1 MKMKV
6 AIFCPRAMLSRV
18 KQLAVDEEL
27 EFMFFPYMQTKELL
41 DQVEKAYVCDIYLF
55 TEQIPY
61 LLVKNKVVKNT
72 TPCVCI
78 SLNEYMLLT
87 TLSLLKQER
96 KQSWD
101 RISMDVCD
109 ETPVYNV
116 LSELDLQDN
125 DIYLLRMEEWMY
137 HDDFSAIVEYHQSL
151 WKQDKIDYV
160 LTSHEKVEEKLKQKE
175 IPAKKVHIP
184 SLNIK
189 LAIEEA
195 KQIAKLQQ
203 YQLNTTQIVIGYIQL
218 KATEARVQ
226 SFDSNEQL
234 RHIVN
239 EFAHQNNACMVINKH
254 NRIMLFGTNSM
265 LDHIKRHYRDFPLL
279 HIIERHT
286 QLPVAIGFGLGLDAK
301 RAKENA
307 QIALKACLASNE
319 SKCYL
324 VNENQDTIGPIG
336 ITKTFDTSKLYQA
349 LIHKARLNNE
359 TSYNF
364 IQFVTM
370 RNNEPFSSHDFALH
384 YKITKRSAE
393 RTINKLLAGKVI
405 KITGEEKPYIRG
417 RPRKLFSLNL

>member
-6 AIFCPRAMLSRV
+6 AIFCPSAMLSRV
-18 KQLAVDEEL
+18 KKIAIDKEL
-27 EFMFFPYMQTKELL
+27 EFKFFPYMQTKELFY
-41 DQVEKAYVCDIYLF
+41 QVEKAYVCDIYLF
-55 TEQIPY
+55 AEQIPY
-61 LLVKNKVVKNT
+61 LLVKNKAIKKT
-72 TPCVCI
+72 TPCIYI

-96 KQSWD
+96 EQNWN

-109 ETPVYNV
+109 EKPVYNV

-125 DIYLLRMEEWMY
+125 DIYLLQTNEWML
-137 HDDFSAIVEYHQSL
+137 HDFTSIVEHHQRL
-151 WKQDKIDYV
+151 WKQGKIDYV
-160 LTSHEKVEEKLKQKE
+160 LTSIEEVKEKLKQKK
-175 IPAKKVHIP
+175 IPARKIHTP

-195 KQIAKLQQ
+195 RQVAKLRQ

-218 KATEARVQ
+218 KSIEANVQ
-226 SFDSNEQL
+226 SFDSNVQL
-234 RHIVN
+234 RHIVD
-239 EFAHQNNACMVINKH
+239 EFAHQNNACVVTNKH
-254 NRIMLFGTNSM
+254 NRVMLFGTNSM

-279 HIIERHT
+279 HVIERRS
-286 QLPVAIGFGLGLDAK
+286 QLPVAIGFGLGLNAK

-307 QIALKACLASNE
+307 KKALKICLDSNE

-359 TSYNF
+359 ISYNF
-364 IQFVTM
+364 IQFVTL

-384 YKITKRSAE
+384 YKVTKRSAE

-405 KITGEEKPYIRG
+405 KVTGEEKPYIRG